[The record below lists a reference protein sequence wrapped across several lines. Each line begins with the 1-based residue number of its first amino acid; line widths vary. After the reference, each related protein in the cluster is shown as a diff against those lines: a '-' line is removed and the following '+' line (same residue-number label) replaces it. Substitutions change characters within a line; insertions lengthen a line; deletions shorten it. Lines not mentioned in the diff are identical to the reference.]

1 MKKANNNKSRRIA
14 NYNDRLRSLTVA
26 PDMGAVY
33 PITRGDIFFARE
45 RATVGHEIKKERP
58 CVVVSNDRVNAF
70 GTVLQVVFLT
80 SKTKYLGRSD
90 AVGVRCLGQTDVAM
104 CGQVTTVDRSRL
116 RNYIGRVSAD
126 ELAAID
132 RAILAQFQLASYAVP
147 DLERQLA

>member
-1 MKKANNNKSRRIA
+1 MKKVNNKSRRLA
-14 NYNDRLRSLTVA
+14 NYKDRLQSLTVA

-33 PITRGDIFFARE
+33 PITRGDMFFARE
-45 RATVGHEIKKERP
+45 RATVGHEIKKVRP

-80 SKTKYLGRSD
+80 SQIRRLSQSD
-90 AVGVRCLGQTDVAM
+90 TVGVRCLGQTDVAL

-116 RNYIGRVSAD
+116 KNYIGRVSAD

-132 RAILAQFQLASYAVP
+132 RAILAQFQLPCYAAP
-147 DLERQLA
+147 DLEGQLA